1 MAPAISPGSA
11 TYYAVPG
18 ITTLLSTASFLYL
31 LRVMEHLSDLVTN
44 THLLGSL
51 LLGILWGS
59 PHVGNLL
66 SPNINA
72 AFTLLGYI
80 GLLLLIFAAGLT
92 TPLAL
97 LLNPAN
103 LALSMLVAITGIALP
118 FALSFGLLYGAYGYT
133 ILQTFGASAALCSTS
148 LGTTIALLDEE
159 MRTKRIGV
167 VLMTAAL
174 ADDVVGLV
182 IAGIVANLG
191 SDSDTIH
198 WSTIVRPIL
207 VSLAFT
213 FLTPVAANVTRK
225 GLHRV
230 VGNGRERPI
239 QRLFKKMR
247 ARGRFGSL
255 GVYLGDITFTLI
267 AFVAGSHYAGTSE
280 LYGAYLAGT
289 FLSYVFE
296 PAPHHDASM
305 DIGAETSSQP
315 LVASSTA
322 PPRVATSR
330 SSLKRDEDPTPEQ
343 PSPSHDLSDTTFG
356 LTHPILTAFERTID
370 PLLTNLLSPLFFA
383 SIGASLPVQNLFS
396 INVPANNS
404 STDMVTTHNVVWKGI
419 VYSLLMIIAKVG
431 TGVWVLFWP
440 EGKGEEGFVGGEE
453 SESSRSPSP
462 EESRGIVDESSM
474 APPKSVL
481 ARRLPK
487 ALFLGLAMVAR
498 GEIALI
504 VAQLARPLLTGD
516 NGNGATNEEP
526 FAVVIWAILVTTV
539 CGAVG
544 VGIVLRR
551 TNLK

>member
-1 MAPAISPGSA
+1 MAPTASPGSA

-31 LRVMEHLSDLVTN
+31 LRVMEHLSELVTN

-66 SPNINA
+66 SPTINA

-133 ILQTFGASAALCSTS
+133 ILQTFGAGAALCSTS

-159 MRTKRIGV
+159 MRTRRIGV

-191 SDSDTIH
+191 SGSNTIH
-198 WSTIVRPIL
+198 WSTIVRPVL

-213 FLTPVAANVTRK
+213 FLTPVAATITRK
-225 GLHRV
+225 GLRRV
-230 VGNGRERPI
+230 VGKGNEKLIRRI
-239 QRLFKKMR
+239 FQKMQ
-247 ARGRFGSL
+247 ARGRFGPS
-255 GVYLGDITFTLI
+255 GVYLCVIISTLI

-296 PAPHHDASM
+296 PAMGHADSVDAAR
-305 DIGAETSSQP
+305 DIGPEPMPPSSAEPARAAT
-315 LVASSTA
+315 
-322 PPRVATSR
+322 PRNSF
-330 SSLKRDEDPTPEQ
+330 KGDEDPISERATVT
-343 PSPSHDLSDTTFG
+343 SPLQDLSKNTTAPS
-356 LTHPILTAFERTID
+356 HPILATFERTID

-383 SIGASLPVQNLFS
+383 SIGASLPVQHLFT
-396 INVPANNS
+396 IKAPVDNNS
-404 STDMVTTHNVVWKGI
+404 PDVVTKHDVIWKGI

-431 TGVWVLFWP
+431 TGVWVVFWP
-440 EGKGEEGFVGGEE
+440 EGKGEEGFAARR
-453 SESSRSPSP
+453 SESPSP
-462 EESRGIVDESSM
+462 EESRDVEDEHM
-474 APPKSVL
+474 ATPKSAL
-481 ARRLPK
+481 TRRLPK

-516 NGNGATNEEP
+516 DGNGATNEEP

-544 VGIVLRR
+544 VGIVLKR